1 MKYRSWWKLRGW
13 KISPKTMTNY
23 VTVSHYLCVCV
34 CVWNI
39 RVNVVTLLM
48 TLSLLCFDFKTYLH
62 VFVCKYFNGDALFL
76 LKELLV
82 MGES

>member
-1 MKYRSWWKLRGW
+1 MED
-13 KISPKTMTNY
+13 ISKDYDQLCDGQPLF
-23 VTVSHYLCVCV
+23 VCVCV

-48 TLSLLCFDFKTYLH
+48 TLSLLCFDFKTCLH
-62 VFVCKYFNGDALFL
+62 IFVCKYFNGDALFL